1 MSMEQ
6 LISVFDA
13 KRDPDMEWHDGP
25 SLQEVDSATF
35 GAALVSVRDTCADN
49 S

>member
-1 MSMEQ
+1 M
-6 LISVFDA
+6 
-13 KRDPDMEWHDGP
+13 PDRLMVTLDS
-25 SLQEVDSATF
+25 SLPKVQEVDAATF